1 MKRKRS
7 KRKAVREDRLMLLTR
22 RESQVDELMGKGIQ
36 SRRRPSKATRAKNWV
51 NVELFQ
57 GVCNDQSECARLL
70 LSQNRRALFN
80 DIIGREREKHS
91 CLGHNGFS
99 FASGL
104 ASPSLRASIPIHV
117 RLFSASAY
125 QSAKA
130 HRLPVSSCVR
140 LNNAVRT
147 IQKIRLEASV
157 PDAPASGSSP

>member
-7 KRKAVREDRLMLLTR
+7 KRKAVREDRLMLLSR
-22 RESQVDELMGKGIQ
+22 RESQVVELMGKGIQ

-117 RLFSASAY
+117 RLFSASHISR
-125 QSAKA
+125 QKRTSTTTLRRSPLKPFSSA
-130 HRLPVSSCVR
+130 
-140 LNNAVRT
+140 
-147 IQKIRLEASV
+147 
-157 PDAPASGSSP
+157 

>member
-7 KRKAVREDRLMLLTR
+7 ERKAVREDRLMLLTR
-22 RESQVDELMGKGIQ
+22 RESQVVELMGKGIQ

-80 DIIGREREKHS
+80 DIIVREREKP
-91 CLGHNGFS
+91 LGHNGFS

-117 RLFSASAY
+117 RLFSASHISR
-125 QSAKA
+125 QKRTSTTTLRRSPLKPFSSAWQRK
-130 HRLPVSSCVR
+130 LT
-140 LNNAVRT
+140 L
-147 IQKIRLEASV
+147 
-157 PDAPASGSSP
+157 